1 MTEIIVIVLIVVGLA
16 ALYGFLRLASWIA
29 DLVRDVIS
37 VDDTHRCN
45 RTGDRTRD
53 YLRGLRPDDGK
64 TRRRIFVNAYKSK
77 GATKI
82 VDDNPSPVKQVM
94 RGREINHHTV
104 MFDEHGPPPGC
115 EEYAEMT
122 PEFIKAMK
130 SGKMKV
136 HVSNPRRHNVQ
147 PKKNPRA
154 RTRTKS

>member
-64 TRRRIFVNAYKSK
+64 PRPHGREHMNTLKPKAKNVGK
-77 GATKI
+77 
-82 VDDNPSPVKQVM
+82 M
-94 RGREINHHTV
+94 RGTTIT
-104 MFDEHGPPPGC
+104 DYWPD
-115 EEYAEMT
+115 EYAEIT
-122 PEFIKAMK
+122 PEFMEKMK
-130 SGKMKV
+130 SGAIKV